1 MAEKIVFGADIDNV
15 TIKNVNGVLVAVGGS
30 ESAED
35 EVEVLST
42 HSALVE
48 TDENYVESVSYWLRH
63 KATQAV
69 WEAKKEELRTRS
81 APVSESFVSS
91 PLFDSKFTT
100 VNVHDDNLELTLAN
114 LGITSVV
121 DNKVGKPSEFF
132 INVPVEHFSKSSFES
147 AKAFNE
153 AHADSKYRVTT
164 KKRYAESTGH
174 PIVQETALEL
184 PYPKLPYYIEENLT
198 TLPAK
203 EKHYIYSYIG
213 SPNFSSFS
221 SYVETNA
228 IFNQYFN
235 DLQNSGRLRVQAH
248 YKLTLEDNRVI
259 EGDHTFYQADLNREE
274 VPDYADNIGNIVSQE
289 WTFSPITVQGFYGKF
304 VVTPGVYTQ

>member
-35 EVEVLST
+35 EVEVLSS
-42 HSALVE
+42 HQALVE

-81 APVSESFVSS
+81 APVNESFVSG
-91 PLFDSKFTT
+91 PVFDAKFTT
-100 VNVHDDNLELTLAN
+100 VNVNDDNLELTLADVE
-114 LGITSVV
+114 ITSAV

-132 INVPVEHFSKSSFES
+132 TNVPVEHFSKSGFEN

-153 AHADSKYRVTT
+153 AHENTKYRVTT
-164 KKRYAESTGH
+164 KKRYAASAGY

-184 PYPKLPYYIEENLT
+184 SYPKLPYEEENLT
-198 TLPAK
+198 ATTQYESYYLNLNLR
-203 EKHYIYSYIG
+203 YIG
-213 SPNFSSFS
+213 SST
-221 SYVETNA
+221 Y
-228 IFNQYFN
+228 QLYYN
-235 DLQNSGRLRVQAH
+235 DLVNSGRLQIQAH
-248 YKLTLEDNRVI
+248 YKLTLSDRVI
-259 EGDHTFYQADLNREE
+259 EGDHTFYQDYADRQE
-274 VPDYADNIGNIVSQE
+274 VPDFADNIGNIVSEE
-289 WTFSPITVQGFYGKF
+289 WTFSPITLQGFYGKF
-304 VVTPGVYTQ
+304 VVTPGVYTR

>member
-35 EVEVLST
+35 EVEVLSS
-42 HSALVE
+42 HQALVE

-63 KATQAV
+63 KATQAI

-81 APVSESFVSS
+81 APVSESFVSG
-91 PLFDSKFTT
+91 PAFDSKFTT
-100 VNVHDDNLELTLAN
+100 VNVNDDNLELTLADTK
-114 LGITSVV
+114 ITSAV

-132 INVPVEHFSKSSFES
+132 IDVPVEHFSKSGFEN

-164 KKRYAESTGH
+164 KKRYAESAGH
-174 PIVQETALEL
+174 PIVQETTLEL
-184 PYPKLPYYIEENLT
+184 PYPKLPYEEENLT
-198 TLPAK
+198 TVPNYGA
-203 EKHYIYSYIG
+203 HYIFLGISDAGDSMYR
-213 SPNFSSFS
+213 
-221 SYVETNA
+221 
-228 IFNQYFN
+228 QYFN
-235 DLQNSGRLRVQAH
+235 ELVNSGRLQVQAH
-248 YKLTLEDNRVI
+248 YKLTLSDRVI
-259 EGDHTFYQADLNREE
+259 EDDHTFYQVDVNREE
-274 VPDYADNIGNIVSQE
+274 VPDYTDNIGNIVSQE

-304 VVTPGVYTQ
+304 VVTPGVFTQ

>member
-42 HSALVE
+42 HSTLAE
-48 TDENYVESVSYWLRH
+48 TDEHYVDSISYWLRH

-81 APVSESFVSS
+81 APVNESFVSG
-91 PLFDSKFTT
+91 PAFDTKFTT
-100 VNVHDDNLELTLAN
+100 VNLNDDNLELTLADAE
-114 LGITSVV
+114 ITSAV
-121 DNKVGKPSEFF
+121 DNKAGKPSEFF
-132 INVPVEHFSKSSFES
+132 TNIPVEHFSKSSFEN

-153 AHADSKYRVTT
+153 AHENSKYRVTT
-164 KKRYAESTGH
+164 KKRYAKSTGH
-174 PIVQETALEL
+174 PIVQETTLEL
-184 PYPKLPYYIEENLT
+184 PYPKLPYYVEENLT
-198 TLPAK
+198 ITPYH

-213 SPNFSSFS
+213 SPNFTSSEQGTIYS
-221 SYVETNA
+221 
-228 IFNQYFN
+228 QYFN
-235 DLQNSGRLRVQAH
+235 DLQNSGRLQIQAH

-259 EGDHTFYQADLNREE
+259 EGDHTFYQTDLNREE

-289 WTFSPITVQGFYGKF
+289 WTISPITVQGFYGKF

>member
-35 EVEVLST
+35 EVEVLSS
-42 HSALVE
+42 HQALVE

-69 WEAKKEELRTRS
+69 WEAKKEELRARS
-81 APVSESFVSS
+81 APVSESFVSG
-91 PLFDSKFTT
+91 PAFDTKFTT
-100 VNVHDDNLELTLAN
+100 VNVNDDNLELTLADAE
-114 LGITSVV
+114 ITSAV
-121 DNKVGKPSEFF
+121 DNKVGKPTEFF
-132 INVPVEHFSKSSFES
+132 TNVPVEHFSKSSFEN

-174 PIVQETALEL
+174 PIVQETTLEL
-184 PYPKLPYYIEENLT
+184 PYPKLPYAEENLT
-198 TLPAK
+198 TVPNYGA
-203 EKHYIYSYIG
+203 HYIFLGISDAGDSTYS
-213 SPNFSSFS
+213 
-221 SYVETNA
+221 
-228 IFNQYFN
+228 QYFN
-235 DLQNSGRLRVQAH
+235 DLVNSGRLQIQAH
-248 YKLTLEDNRVI
+248 YKLTVSGRVI
-259 EGDHTFYQADLNREE
+259 EGDHTFYSVDINREE
-274 VPDYADNIGNIVSQE
+274 VPNYANNIGNIDSQE

>member
-48 TDENYVESVSYWLRH
+48 TDENYVESVSYRLRH

-69 WEAKKEELRTRS
+69 WEAKKEEFRTRS
-81 APVSESFVSS
+81 APVSESFVSG
-91 PLFDSKFTT
+91 PLFDTKFTT
-100 VNVHDDNLELTLAN
+100 VNVNDDNLELTLADAE
-114 LGITSVV
+114 ITSAV

-132 INVPVEHFSKSSFES
+132 TNVPVEHFSKSGFEN

-153 AHADSKYRVTT
+153 AHENNKYRVTT
-164 KKRYAESTGH
+164 KKRYAASAGY

-184 PYPKLPYYIEENLT
+184 PYPKLPYEEENLT
-198 TLPAK
+198 ATTQYEAYYLNLNLR
-203 EKHYIYSYIG
+203 YIG
-213 SPNFSSFS
+213 SST
-221 SYVETNA
+221 Y
-228 IFNQYFN
+228 QLYYD
-235 DLQNSGRLRVQAH
+235 DLVNSGRLQIQAH
-248 YKLTLEDNRVI
+248 YKLTLSDRVI
-259 EGDHTFYQADLNREE
+259 EGDHTFYQDYADRQE
-274 VPDYADNIGNIVSQE
+274 VPDYANNIGNIVSEE
-289 WTFSPITVQGFYGKF
+289 WTFSPITLQGFYGKF
-304 VVTPGVYTQ
+304 VVTPGVYTR

>member
-35 EVEVLST
+35 EVEVLSS
-42 HSALVE
+42 HQALVE

-81 APVSESFVSS
+81 APVNESFVSG
-91 PLFDSKFTT
+91 PAFDAKFTT
-100 VNVHDDNLELTLAN
+100 VNVNDDNLELTLADAE
-114 LGITSVV
+114 ITSAV

-132 INVPVEHFSKSSFES
+132 TNVPVEHFSKSGFEN

-153 AHADSKYRVTT
+153 AHENTKYSVTT
-164 KKRYAESTGH
+164 KKRYAASAGY

-184 PYPKLPYYIEENLT
+184 SYPKLPYEEENLT
-198 TLPAK
+198 ATTQY
-203 EKHYIYSYIG
+203 ESHYLNLNLRYIG
-213 SPNFSSFS
+213 SST
-221 SYVETNA
+221 Y
-228 IFNQYFN
+228 QLYYN
-235 DLQNSGRLRVQAH
+235 DLVNSGRLQIQAH
-248 YKLTLEDNRVI
+248 YKLTLSDRVI
-259 EGDHTFYQADLNREE
+259 EGDHTFYQDYADRQE
-274 VPDYADNIGNIVSQE
+274 VPDFADNIGKIVSEE
-289 WTFSPITVQGFYGKF
+289 WTFSPITLQGFYGKF
-304 VVTPGVYTQ
+304 VVTPGVYTR

>member
-35 EVEVLST
+35 EVEVLSS
-42 HSALVE
+42 HQALVE

-81 APVSESFVSS
+81 APVSESFVSG
-91 PLFDSKFTT
+91 PLFDSKFTDVD
-100 VNVHDDNLELTLAN
+100 VNDDNLELTLADAE
-114 LGITSVV
+114 ITSAV
-121 DNKVGKPSEFF
+121 DNKVGKPAEFF
-132 INVPVEHFSKSSFES
+132 TNVPVEHFSKSSFEN

-164 KKRYAESTGH
+164 KKRYAESAGH
-174 PIVQETALEL
+174 PIVQETTLEL
-184 PYPKLPYYIEENLT
+184 PYPKLPYYVEENLT
-198 TLPAK
+198 TVPNYGV
-203 EKHYIYSYIG
+203 HYIFLDLDTANDS
-213 SPNFSSFS
+213 NDSSS
-221 SYVETNA
+221 TYR
-228 IFNQYFN
+228 QYLN
-235 DLQNSGRLRVQAH
+235 DLQNSGRLQIQAH
-248 YKLTLEDNRVI
+248 YKLTISDRVI
-259 EGDHTFYQADLNREE
+259 EGDHTFYSVDINREE
-274 VPDYADNIGNIVSQE
+274 VPDYADNMSNIVSQE

-304 VVTPGVYTQ
+304 IVTPGVYTQ

>member
-35 EVEVLST
+35 EVEVLSN

-81 APVSESFVSS
+81 APVDESFVSG
-91 PLFDSKFTT
+91 PTFDAKFTT
-100 VNVHDDNLELTLAN
+100 VDLNNDNLELTLADAE
-114 LGITSVV
+114 ITSAV
-121 DNKVGKPSEFF
+121 DSKTGKPSEFF
-132 INVPVEHFSKSSFES
+132 ANIPVEHFSKSSFEN

-153 AHADSKYRVTT
+153 AHENSKYRVTT
-164 KKRYAESTGH
+164 KKRYAASAGH
-174 PIVQETALEL
+174 SIVQETTLEL
-184 PYPKLPYYIEENLT
+184 PYPKLPYEEDSFTAATNYGAHQLF
-198 TLPAK
+198 LG
-203 EKHYIYSYIG
+203 IG
-213 SPNFSSFS
+213 DEGSST
-221 SYVETNA
+221 YRE
-228 IFNQYFN
+228 YFN
-235 DLQNSGRLRVQAH
+235 DLQNSGRLQIQAH
-248 YKLTLEDNRVI
+248 YKLTVSGRVI
-259 EGDHTFYQADLNREE
+259 EGDHTFYSTVADRQE
-274 VPDYADNIGNIVSQE
+274 VPDYADNIGNIDSQE

-304 VVTPGVYTQ
+304 VVTPGVFTQ

>member
-81 APVSESFVSS
+81 APVSESFVSG
-91 PLFDSKFTT
+91 PLFDAKFTT
-100 VNVHDDNLELTLAN
+100 VNVNDDNLELTLADVE
-114 LGITSVV
+114 ITSAV

-132 INVPVEHFSKSSFES
+132 TNVPVEHFSKSSFEN

-153 AHADSKYRVTT
+153 AHENSKYRVTT
-164 KKRYAESTGH
+164 KKRYATSTGH
-174 PIVQETALEL
+174 PIVQETTLEL
-184 PYPKLPYYIEENLT
+184 PYPKLPYVEENLT
-198 TLPAK
+198 TVPNYGA
-203 EKHYIYSYIG
+203 HYIFLGLDTANDS
-213 SPNFSSFS
+213 NDSSGT
-221 SYVETNA
+221 YR
-228 IFNQYFN
+228 QYLN
-235 DLQNSGRLRVQAH
+235 DLQNSGRLQIQAH
-248 YKLTLEDNRVI
+248 YKLTISDRVI
-259 EGDHTFYQADLNREE
+259 EGDHTFYSVDINREE
-274 VPDYADNIGNIVSQE
+274 VPDYADNIGNIDSQE

-304 VVTPGVYTQ
+304 VVTPGVWTQ